1 MATSIDLTRQN
12 DDLDTG
18 GIWGHPRGLTTLFF
32 TEMWERFSFYGMRA
46 LLVLYMTTA
55 AASGGLGFDDK
66 MAASI
71 YGAYTGSVYLMSIP
85 GGWIADNVLGTRR
98 SVLIGGIII
107 ALGHYAMVV
116 PSTYTFYLGLVLIV
130 LGTGL
135 LKPNV
140 SAVVGSLYRKD
151 DERRDAGFSV
161 FYMGINL
168 GAFIAPLICSYLGEK
183 IDWHHGFGVAGLGM
197 TLGVIQYVAGG
208 KRLAHVGHAPVLEPG
223 VWRRNALIGTLFML
237 LCSGAVAFLWFGP
250 EAVRRNKMVILVTGV
265 ALLLVWLFTQYLKP
279 EEKKPVGVIVI
290 LFFFSILFWASFE
303 QAGSSF
309 NLFADRFTDRSV
321 PAGLLGILPAFL
333 RSQVVDGFPAGWY
346 QSVNSIFLIGLAP
359 IFSWLWLRLGKR
371 QPSSPAKFSIGLFFT
386 GLGAIVLVL
395 ASMGLGNSGG
405 KVGPSWLIWV
415 YLMQTIGE
423 LCLSPVGLST
433 TTKLAPA
440 RLTGLM
446 MGVWFLSISF
456 GNFFAGEMAGEFGTG
471 AALITLFTKVAAIPI
486 GASLLLLFL
495 IPSIKKMMGRVN

>member
-140 SAVVGSLYRKD
+140 SAVVGSLYRED

-183 IDWHHGFGVAGLGM
+183 IDWHLGFGVAGLGM
-197 TLGVIQYVAGG
+197 TPRGDSVCCRRKAARARRPRSGARTGCLAQERAYRNTLHAPLQRGSRLSLVWSGSGATKQDGHFG
-208 KRLAHVGHAPVLEPG
+208 DRRRPSPRLALHA
-223 VWRRNALIGTLFML
+223 
-237 LCSGAVAFLWFGP
+237 
-250 EAVRRNKMVILVTGV
+250 
-265 ALLLVWLFTQYLKP
+265 
-279 EEKKPVGVIVI
+279 
-290 LFFFSILFWASFE
+290 
-303 QAGSSF
+303 
-309 NLFADRFTDRSV
+309 V
-321 PAGLLGILPAFL
+321 P
-333 RSQVVDGFPAGWY
+333 
-346 QSVNSIFLIGLAP
+346 
-359 IFSWLWLRLGKR
+359 
-371 QPSSPAKFSIGLFFT
+371 
-386 GLGAIVLVL
+386 
-395 ASMGLGNSGG
+395 
-405 KVGPSWLIWV
+405 
-415 YLMQTIGE
+415 
-423 LCLSPVGLST
+423 
-433 TTKLAPA
+433 
-440 RLTGLM
+440 
-446 MGVWFLSISF
+446 
-456 GNFFAGEMAGEFGTG
+456 
-471 AALITLFTKVAAIPI
+471 
-486 GASLLLLFL
+486 
-495 IPSIKKMMGRVN
+495 

>member
-140 SAVVGSLYRKD
+140 SAVVGSLYRED

-183 IDWHHGFGVAGLGM
+183 IDWHLGFGVAGLGM
-197 TLGVIQYVAGG
+197 TLGVIQYVVGG

-237 LCSGAVAFLWFGP
+237 LP
-250 EAVRRNKMVILVTGV
+250 
-265 ALLLVWLFTQYLKP
+265 
-279 EEKKPVGVIVI
+279 
-290 LFFFSILFWASFE
+290 
-303 QAGSSF
+303 
-309 NLFADRFTDRSV
+309 
-321 PAGLLGILPAFL
+321 
-333 RSQVVDGFPAGWY
+333 
-346 QSVNSIFLIGLAP
+346 
-359 IFSWLWLRLGKR
+359 
-371 QPSSPAKFSIGLFFT
+371 
-386 GLGAIVLVL
+386 
-395 ASMGLGNSGG
+395 
-405 KVGPSWLIWV
+405 
-415 YLMQTIGE
+415 
-423 LCLSPVGLST
+423 
-433 TTKLAPA
+433 
-440 RLTGLM
+440 
-446 MGVWFLSISF
+446 
-456 GNFFAGEMAGEFGTG
+456 
-471 AALITLFTKVAAIPI
+471 ALIHISRCPPKEKGKSASVA
-486 GASLLLLFL
+486 
-495 IPSIKKMMGRVN
+495 